1 MEPGNDDPVDWSV
14 DRVVSFLCD
23 SGPAPWAQSS
33 NTPRPDATWLENTL
47 RENEIVGELLMHVDN
62 DGLKDMG
69 VKAYGH
75 RIMLM
80 KAIQWLREKSVKY
93 QQSQKKASQNRV
105 ATTSQTP
112 ALQTASHGYSPA
124 AIDPD
129 HEAPNLAHE
138 GSGVAQGAPK
148 QKRRIQPTLLQ
159 SSTNQTILG
168 KVSSD
173 SQDATSRPQEI
184 LTNISDLYETSRDGS
199 IPPITEGGSR
209 SKREKAF
216 LAELEIKWAQQD
228 DEEVLPLYG
237 ESSSDEEYEDDTW
250 AEVLQDNPDYFG
262 NKRPAASLSPFIS
275 EHERD
280 TLLAE
285 YVINKEESWNQEHL
299 PKLLPDAHGMWKY
312 FREHATLEYQKTMLK
327 KRTKALRERM
337 IALQDALKAG
347 SYKSHAAFQK
357 ACAALEVTILERCTA
372 RWQLDVLELDNCPEY
387 MARTTRE
394 STKERDEADEDGM
407 SMSISDVES
416 FGVRS
421 SMDQE
426 FDSPSDNGHDT
437 FTLDD
442 FEEQGGS
449 HDLPMA
455 LHSGEMPS
463 GSESDFP
470 NSGISRRSHSKESTS
485 PAPNKRRRLN
495 GSGQDK
501 RPDNL
506 HGPFH
511 QEGDS
516 DIELLDVNDA
526 PDHSIPTWPHQEHD
540 KEDTVKTPPLNPTS
554 LATDVDNKGNE
565 ILLINRR
572 NAPRVDNSRL
582 KRPRDLTLESTPD
595 GYKTSQKRLPESRTE
610 EPGSLLLESDDAD
623 VLKMV
628 ENMSISSIEENK
640 NRLQLLAK
648 MVTQLTSSEYEG
660 FPEYLSSLHHSIY
673 RERIQEVIRAMI
685 NNQRTLDTLD
695 PVDNKL
701 TMRLGALFVSW
712 YHCLGLTST
721 GLERPRLKEALAAI
735 EDEAHG
741 RGVSKRF
748 IIKLKSL
755 VSTYLVLQANS
766 SRRGNSLVSHHTSTR
781 RRLSMPK
788 GIRVST
794 AQNTAVKRKAV
805 QDQAREEFMIE
816 LERRGLSNSDPAGQ
830 AVTFKDPAICLNP
843 TIGKFIKPHQLA
855 GIQFMWRELCDSGKP
870 QGCLLAHVMGLGKTL
885 QVISLLITIAEAAA
899 SENPKIKAQV
909 PERFHRPQ
917 VIILCPPSLI
927 PNWVKEFEYWAPA
940 SDHLGE
946 IRSVTASS
954 IPNYLERVQTV
965 LAWEKEGGVLIMSYD
980 LLRNF
985 VNNGQHYLNE
995 AHHKSMK
1002 DALLNGPNIV
1012 VADEAHKLKSENSA
1026 ISKVTALF
1034 KTKSRIAMTGSP
1046 LANNLAE
1053 YYQMI
1058 DWVAP
1063 GYMESMHS
1071 FKEKFLDP
1079 IQTGLYIDSTEDERR
1094 KGLIAMEVLKGVLEP
1109 KVQRASYSVLA
1120 SDLPP
1125 KTELSIHISLTATQ
1139 RKAYN
1144 IFVEEVKSSG
1154 NFGKIWQWLAIMQL
1168 CCNHPAPFLKR
1179 LEDREEPRS
1188 RDQDTLAASSTDE
1201 IAALPPDLVPRIKEL
1216 FDTVPD
1222 LFHPGLSNRTLL
1234 LEKILDESK
1243 RVGDKILV
1251 FSQSIPTLDHLE
1263 SAFEKSGRK
1272 YRRIDG
1278 TVQTSQRQSVITGF
1292 NESSDFDIMLISTRA
1307 GGLGLNIHGAN
1318 RVVIFDFL
1326 FNPAWEEQAVGRAY
1340 RLGQKK
1346 PVFVYRFV
1354 AAGTFE
1360 ERIFNLTTF
1369 KSQLMVRV
1377 VDQKSD
1383 LRRSRKVHTEY
1394 LLPVEQGTRKS
1405 VEHVLGKDPEVLD
1418 KILADGDLADGILE
1432 ISLSDVQ
1439 HDATDMLSTEEISH
1453 AKDQLALEQ
1462 LKRSDPEAYAKE
1474 MNSRK
1479 PPLRV
1484 QFSHYSQSSQ
1494 SSQSSHSALPIR
1506 PQTARMPQ
1514 TLRIRAPRDPKQPK
1528 SATEPGSKLQ
1538 PKSATESGSKLQ
1550 AKTATEPGSKLPGS
1564 ALMAYDGSAQRST
1577 STNWVDR
1584 PPKPPLQGH
1593 QQVPFILPRYYPGYP
1608 AFPPVSGVP
1617 SFVPPSFG
1625 PPQAL
1630 IRMMANPNNPS
1641 NTTSLAVTNAQT
1653 GLMGG
1658 PIMATPL
1665 GGTGGN
1671 NQTQESPDQPSQSQ
1685 DKPEKESEKDTT
1697 SNTSA
1702 PDGE

>member
-1 MEPGNDDPVDWSV
+1 MGPGNVDPVDWSV
-14 DRVVSFLCD
+14 DEVVSFLCD

-80 KAIQWLREKSVKY
+80 KAIQWLQEKSSKY
-93 QQSQKKASQNRV
+93 QQSQKKASKNVV
-105 ATTSQTP
+105 AATSQTP
-112 ALQTASHGYSPA
+112 VLQTASHGYSPA
-124 AIDPD
+124 VMDLD
-129 HEAPNLAHE
+129 HEDPNLAHKE
-138 GSGVAQGAPK
+138 SGVAQGAPK

-159 SSTNQTILG
+159 PSTNQTILG
-168 KVSSD
+168 RPV
-173 SQDATSRPQEI
+173 SQDATSRPKGI
-184 LTNISDLYETSRDGS
+184 LTNISDLYETARDGLT
-199 IPPITEGGSR
+199 PPITGGRSR
-209 SKREKAF
+209 SKRENEF

-237 ESSSDEEYEDDTW
+237 ESSSDEEYEEDTW
-250 AEVLQDNPDYFG
+250 AEVLEDNPDPG
-262 NKRPAASLSPFIS
+262 NPRPAAPHSSSIS
-275 EHERD
+275 KHECD

-285 YVINKEESWNQEHL
+285 YVANKEEWWNQEIL
-299 PKLLPDAHGMWKY
+299 PKILPDAHGMWKY
-312 FREHATLEYQKTMLK
+312 FREDGTLEYQKTMLRK
-327 KRTKALRERM
+327 VTKALRERM
-337 IALQDALKAG
+337 NALQDAVKAE
-347 SYKSHAAFQK
+347 SYKSHGAFK
-357 ACAALEVTILERCTA
+357 RACGALDVTLFDRCHA

-387 MARTTRE
+387 VARPTRDSTT
-394 STKERDEADEDGM
+394 ERDESDDSDED
-407 SMSISDVES
+407 DVLIYDTDC
-416 FGVRS
+416 FGVGS
-421 SMDQE
+421 TDQE
-426 FDSPSDNGHDT
+426 FDSHSSDNGDDT
-437 FTLDD
+437 FTLDE

-449 HDLPMA
+449 HDSSMA
-455 LHSGEMPS
+455 LHSGGMPS
-463 GSESDFP
+463 GLETDFP
-470 NSGISRRSHSKESTS
+470 NLGISPCSHSNESTS
-485 PAPNKRRRLN
+485 PASNKRRRLN
-495 GSGQDK
+495 ESGQDK
-501 RPDNL
+501 RTDDF
-506 HGPFH
+506 HGPFR

-526 PDHSIPTWPHQEHD
+526 PDHSMPTSPQQEHD
-540 KEDTVKTPPLNPTS
+540 KEVTVKTPPLNPTP
-554 LATDVDNKGNE
+554 LGTDVDDKGNE
-565 ILLINRR
+565 IPLIESR
-572 NAPRVDNSRL
+572 NPPRFVNTSL
-582 KRPRDLTLESTPD
+582 KRPRDTTQESISD
-595 GYKTSQKRLPESRTE
+595 GYKLSQKRLPGSRTE
-610 EPGSLLLESDDAD
+610 EPDSLLESDDAD
-623 VLKMV
+623 ALKTV

-640 NRLQLLAK
+640 NRLHLLAK

-673 RERIQEVIRAMI
+673 RERIQEVIRAMM
-685 NNQRTLDTLD
+685 NNQRTLDALG

-721 GLERPRLKEALAAI
+721 GLERPRLKEALTAI
-735 EDEAHG
+735 EDEANG
-741 RGVSKRF
+741 TAISKRF
-748 IIKLKSL
+748 ITKLKSL
-755 VSTYLVLQANS
+755 VSTYNASQPNS
-766 SRRGNSLVSHHTSTR
+766 SRRDTSSVYHHTSKR
-781 RRLSMPK
+781 RRMSMPK

-794 AQNTAVKRKAV
+794 TQTSAVKRKAL
-805 QDQAREEFMIE
+805 QDQAREKFMIG
-816 LERRGLSNSDPAGQ
+816 LERRGLSNSAPARQ
-830 AVTFKDPAICLNP
+830 AVTFKDPAIYLPP
-843 TIGKFIKPHQLA
+843 TIGKFIKSHQLA

-885 QVISLLITIAEAAA
+885 QVISLLVTIGEAAA
-899 SENPKIKAQV
+899 SQNPRIKAQV
-909 PERFHRPQ
+909 PERLHRSQ
-917 VIILCPPSLI
+917 TIILCPPSLI
-927 PNWVKEFEYWAPA
+927 PNWVKEFECWAPVGH
-940 SDHLGE
+940 HLGE
-946 IRSVTASS
+946 IRSVTASGV
-954 IPNYLERVQTV
+954 PNYLERLETV
-965 LAWEKEGGVLIMSYD
+965 LDWQKNGGVLILSYD
-980 LLRNF
+980 LLRNL
-985 VNNGQHYLNE
+985 VNHGVSQLSPE
-995 AHHKSMK
+995 DHKLMK

-1071 FKEKFLDP
+1071 FKEKFMDP

-1125 KTELSIHISLTATQ
+1125 KTEFLIHIPLTEIQ

-1188 RDQDTLAASSTDE
+1188 GDQDTLAASSTDE
-1201 IAALPPDLVPRIKEL
+1201 NAALPPDLVPRIREL
-1216 FDTVPD
+1216 LDTVPD
-1222 LFHPGLSNRTLL
+1222 LYHCVLSNRTLL

-1251 FSQSIPTLDHLE
+1251 FSQSIPTLNHLE
-1263 SAFEKSGRK
+1263 SAFRKCGRK

-1278 TVQTSQRQSVITGF
+1278 TVQTSQRQSVITDF
-1292 NESSDFDIMLISTRA
+1292 NQGSDFDIMLISTRA

-1326 FNPAWEEQAVGRAY
+1326 FNPAWEEQAIGRAY
-1340 RLGQKK
+1340 RLGQTK

-1369 KSQLMVRV
+1369 KGQLMIRV

-1405 VEHVLGKDPEVLD
+1405 VDHVLGKDPEVLD
-1418 KILADGDLADGILE
+1418 KVLANGDLADGILE
-1432 ISLSDVQ
+1432 IALSNVQ

-1453 AKDQLALEQ
+1453 ARDQLALEQ
-1462 LKRSDPEAYAKE
+1462 LKRKDPEAYAKE
-1474 MNSRK
+1474 MKSRQ
-1479 PPLRV
+1479 V
-1484 QFSHYSQSSQ
+1484 SQRAQHSLSY
-1494 SSQSSHSALPIR
+1494 HSALPVR
-1506 PQTARMPQ
+1506 PPYHSQASRIQQ
-1514 TLRIRAPRDPKQPK
+1514 TLRTLAARDPKQP
-1528 SATEPGSKLQ
+1528 
-1538 PKSATESGSKLQ
+1538 
-1550 AKTATEPGSKLPGS
+1550 KTATEPGSKSPGS
-1564 ALMAYDGSAQRST
+1564 ASMAYDGSAQRST
-1577 STNWVDR
+1577 SANWVDR
-1584 PPKPPLQGH
+1584 PQNSPLQGN
-1593 QQVPFILPRYYPGYP
+1593 QQAPFILPGYPNNFHYYP
-1608 AFPPVSGVP
+1608 SG
-1617 SFVPPSFG
+1617 FRSFG
-1625 PPQAL
+1625 PPHLGPPHAL
-1630 IRMMANPNNPS
+1630 IQMMSDPKHPS
-1641 NTTSLAVTNAQT
+1641 NAISLAVPDAQT

-1658 PIMATPL
+1658 TMMATPL
-1665 GGTGGN
+1665 GGTGGS
-1671 NQTQESPDQPSQSQ
+1671 NQTQEFPGQPSQSR
-1685 DKPEKESEKDTT
+1685 DKPEKEMEKGTVPNTT
-1697 SNTSA
+1697 A
-1702 PDGE
+1702 PDGDKPSSTQTAAEP